1 MNTEKIQE
9 TKVELQVE
17 IETNVSTLMEADASL
32 EKRIV
37 ILEEEVELLKKRP
50 VAQAGT
56 NIDYD
61 LIPSKEDV
69 LRLLERM
76 QAVEKRNLE

>member
-1 MNTEKIQE
+1 LETSIQ
-9 TKVELQVE
+9 
-17 IETNVSTLMEADASL
+17 TNVNELREVDNEL

-50 VAQAGT
+50 VTQGS

-61 LIPSKEDV
+61 MIASKEDV
-69 LRLLERM
+69 LDLMRRM
-76 QAVEKRNLE
+76 KAVEKRNIE

>member
-1 MNTEKIQE
+1 METSIQ
-9 TKVELQVE
+9 
-17 IETNVSTLMEADASL
+17 TNVNELREVDNEL

-50 VAQAGT
+50 VTQGS

-61 LIPSKEDV
+61 MIASKEDV
-69 LRLLERM
+69 LDLMRRM
-76 QAVEKRNLE
+76 KAVEKRNIE